1 MCYSSIYNEP
11 QASMG
16 FQPTSKDPVW
26 SKNLVLLN
34 CDSNLVVTSSQNLS
48 KNDSS
53 KKYSKKDK
61 PLGSEITRLKNKWER

>member
-1 MCYSSIYNEP
+1 MCYSSIYNGP

-34 CDSNLVVTSSQNLS
+34 CDSNLVVTSS
-48 KNDSS
+48 
-53 KKYSKKDK
+53 
-61 PLGSEITRLKNKWER
+61 